1 MSLHRERTTPAD
13 ASYSV
18 ITRETAPLDIGV
30 RIAGDH
36 ALYIGTDSGDGVVI
50 EGDLAA
56 IAELVDQ
63 IHAHVHRT
71 IRDTAATTHTDARQ
85 EQHQ

>member
-1 MSLHRERTTPAD
+1 MPLHRERTTPET

-18 ITRETAPLDIGV
+18 ITRETAPHDIGV
-30 RIAGDH
+30 RIAEDH
-36 ALYIGTDSGDGVVI
+36 ALYVGTPTGDGVVI

-71 IRDTAATTHTDARQ
+71 IRDTTATTHTDARQ

>member
-18 ITRETAPLDIGV
+18 ITRETAPHDIGV
-30 RIAGDH
+30 RIAEDH

-50 EGDLAA
+50 EGDLAK
-56 IAELVDQ
+56 IAELVDL
-63 IHAHVHRT
+63 IHAHVHTT
-71 IRDTAATTHTDARQ
+71 IADIRKADHR
-85 EQHQ
+85 